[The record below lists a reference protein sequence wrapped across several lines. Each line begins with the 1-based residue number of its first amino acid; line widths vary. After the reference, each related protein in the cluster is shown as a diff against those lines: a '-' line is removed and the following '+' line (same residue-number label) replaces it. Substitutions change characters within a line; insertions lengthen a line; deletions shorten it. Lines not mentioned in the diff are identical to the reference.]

1 MSCRTRW
8 CEEALAR
15 TTPLTAPILAIGR
28 WRGLSGSGLGF
39 CVKIFL
45 MPGLSPIAIPQ
56 RAASGSA
63 EPSTSMVSLS
73 SKLSNQIFD
82 LKSIVRQFGLQ
93 EGMRIADLGSGSG
106 YFTIEIA
113 KAVGEGG
120 AVTAMD
126 ILDTALETVRARAIS
141 EGVKNIQLVRANL
154 EIVGSTSL
162 ADDSQDFVLI
172 KNVLF
177 QNDGKLEII
186 KEAERVLRPAGKLVI
201 IDWEK
206 GAGGFGPPDEYRTP
220 KESILVLANQEKFI
234 YEKDISIDVYHFGM
248 MFRK

>member
-1 MSCRTRW
+1 
-8 CEEALAR
+8 
-15 TTPLTAPILAIGR
+15 
-28 WRGLSGSGLGF
+28 
-39 CVKIFL
+39 
-45 MPGLSPIAIPQ
+45 MPGLSPLI
-56 RAASGSA
+56 
-63 EPSTSMVSLS
+63 SLQ

-82 LKSIVRQFGLQ
+82 LKSIVRQFGLE
-93 EGMRIADLGSGSG
+93 EGMRVADLGPGSG

-120 AVTAMD
+120 VVTAVD
-126 ILDTALETVRARAIS
+126 ILDTALETIRARAIS
-141 EGVKNIQLVRANL
+141 EGVRNIILVRANL

-186 KEAERVLRPAGKLVI
+186 KEAKRILRPAGRLTI

-206 GAGGFGPPDEYRTP
+206 GTGGFGPPDEYRTP
-220 KESILVLANQEKFI
+220 KESILTLANQEKFI

-248 MFRK
+248 IFRK